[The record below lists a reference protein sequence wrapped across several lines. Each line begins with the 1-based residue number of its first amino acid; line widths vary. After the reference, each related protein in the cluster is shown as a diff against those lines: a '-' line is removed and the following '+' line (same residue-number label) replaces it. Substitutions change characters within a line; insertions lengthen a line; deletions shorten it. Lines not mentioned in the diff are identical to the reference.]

1 VYVQGYPVPGAWAC
15 TMQHAL
21 CRSADSVDLAIQVGK
36 PGSSKSLAL
45 RLINAN
51 LRGVDSSDAFYRQ
64 LPTVRG
70 CLHAH

>member
-1 VYVQGYPVPGAWAC
+1 MYLNSLRKLLL
-15 TMQHAL
+15 MSL
-21 CRSADSVDLAIQVGK
+21 RFQVGK

-64 LPTVRG
+64 LPTVSVLLSDVSQR
-70 CLHAH
+70 A